1 MSPLTT
7 MIAAALAMA
16 PPATTPTP
24 APAPIARPAPAE
36 AALPLEAGEG
46 RAVATKL
53 ADELIRNFVIP
64 AQATRYAEMLRAN
77 AASGRYDQGTRGS
90 LTGLMT
96 DDLMAVHKDGH
107 LKVQLAPTGDE
118 RGGRGGPP

>member
-16 PPATTPTP
+16 PPAATPTP
-24 APAPIARPAPAE
+24 AAAPSPAAAPTPRPAPPE
-36 AALPLEAGEG
+36 AALALEAGEG

-53 ADELIRNFVIP
+53 AGELIRNFVLP
-64 AQATRYAEMLRAN
+64 EQATRYAAMLRAN

-96 DDLMAVHKDGH
+96 DD
-107 LKVQLAPTGDE
+107 
-118 RGGRGGPP
+118 